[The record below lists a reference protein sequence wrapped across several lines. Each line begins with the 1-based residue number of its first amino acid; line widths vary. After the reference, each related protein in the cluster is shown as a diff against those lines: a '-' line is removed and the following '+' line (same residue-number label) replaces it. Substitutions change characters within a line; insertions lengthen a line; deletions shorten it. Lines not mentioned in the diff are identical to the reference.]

1 MAFGLFRKR
10 PAESTA
16 PTLDLPGGA
25 TTSTTQIPAS
35 EEAVANAEGES
46 AKAILEL
53 LELELGAMIGQLERA
68 AGSVAGG
75 AEATATTLS
84 TIRQRTDALTGRTS
98 AAQSTASTFSHAA
111 EKFTESA
118 QGIGQQVRDAGRLA
132 DEAGAAASEARANVD
147 RLRESSAAIGNV
159 VNLIAQIARQT
170 TLLALNS
177 TIEAARAGAAGKGF
191 AVVAVE
197 VKALAV
203 QTQNA
208 TEEITRKIEALQR
221 DAAGSADAVHRISQA
236 IEAIRPVFE
245 TVNGSVAEQSATT
258 GEMSENAAS
267 ASSFI
272 ASVGDSAAEIDS
284 ATKQAEAHGESVAR
298 AGQAVTVFARKLK
311 SRCAVLLRQNERGA
325 AQKRERLPCSLKI
338 ELKTTRGAVTA
349 PVYEISLDG
358 ILISGP
364 EAEKLAQGQS
374 LEATLQDIG
383 DCRIR
388 VGEKTK
394 GGTQAQFERPAA
406 AVIEKIEDKLW
417 ALQDANTEAVAR
429 AMEAG
434 RALTRIFE
442 DAVAS
447 GAISME
453 DLFDT
458 NYVEIAGSNPVQH
471 RTKFLDWA
479 DRALPPLQEAFLAK
493 DKTMAFAAMIDRNGY
508 LPVHNKIYSHP
519 QRPGD
524 VAWNT
529 ANSRNRRIFNDA
541 AGLAAGRNTRAY
553 LIQTYARDMG
563 NGNTVMM
570 REIDVPIRV
579 KGRHWGG
586 FRTAYRL

>member
-10 PAESTA
+10 PVESAA
-16 PTLDLPGGA
+16 PV
-25 TTSTTQIPAS
+25 PAP
-35 EEAVANAEGES
+35 AVAAATPLPATGEPVAGAEVDS
-46 AKAILEL
+46 ARAILEL

-75 AEATATTLS
+75 AEATAATLS

-98 AAQSTASTFSHAA
+98 AAQSTATTFSEVAD
-111 EKFTESA
+111 KFTQSA
-118 QGIGQQVRDAGRLA
+118 QGIGAQVRDAGKLA
-132 DEAGAAASEARANVD
+132 DEAGAAASEARANVN

-203 QTQNA
+203 QTQQA
-208 TEEITRKIEALQR
+208 TEEITKKIEALQR
-221 DAAGSADAVHRISQA
+221 DAAGSVDAVHRISQA
-236 IEAIRPVFE
+236 IDAIRPVF
-245 TVNGSVAEQSATT
+245 TNVAGAVAEQGATT
-258 GEMSENAAS
+258 GEMNANAAS

-272 ASVGDSAAEIDS
+272 VSVGDSAAEIDS
-284 ATKQAEAHGESVAR
+284 ATREAETHGESVAR
-298 AGQAVTVFARKLK
+298 AGQAVTMFARKLK
-311 SRCAVLLRQNERGA
+311 SRCTVLLRQNERA
-325 AQKRERLPCSLKI
+325 SAQKRERLPCSLKL
-338 ELKTTRGAVTA
+338 EMKTPRGTVTA

-364 EAEKLAQGQS
+364 EAEKLVQGQS
-374 LEATLQDIG
+374 LDATLAEIG

-388 VGEKTK
+388 IGEKIK

-406 AVIEKIEDKLW
+406 KTIEKIEDKLW
-417 ALQDANTEAVAR
+417 ALQDANTEAVTR

-434 RALTRIFE
+434 RELTKIFE
-442 DAVAS
+442 HGVAS
-447 GAISME
+447 GAISIE

-458 NYVEIAGSNPVQH
+458 NYVEIAGSNPVQY

-519 QRPGD
+519 QKAGD
-524 VAWNT
+524 VAFNT

-541 AGLAAGRNTRAY
+541 AGLAAGQNTRAY

-570 REIDVPIRV
+570 REIDVPVRV
-579 KGRHWGG
+579 RGRHWGG

>member
-1 MAFGLFRKR
+1 MAFGMFRKR
-10 PAESTA
+10 PAESA
-16 PTLDLPGGA
+16 VPAPGGA
-25 TTSTTQIPAS
+25 TASVTQIPAA
-35 EEAVANAEGES
+35 EETVANAEGES

-98 AAQSTASTFSHAA
+98 AAQSTATTFSHAA

-118 QGIGQQVRDAGRLA
+118 QGIGQQVRDAGKLA

-191 AVVAVE
+191 AVVAVG

-208 TEEITRKIEALQR
+208 TEEITKKIEALQR
-221 DAAGSADAVHRISQA
+221 DAAGSVDAVHRISQA

-245 TVNGSVAEQSATT
+245 TVNGAVAEQSATT

-298 AGQAVTVFARKLK
+298 AGQAVTTFAKKLK
-311 SRCAVLLRQNERGA
+311 SRCAVLLQQSERGA

-338 ELKTTRGAVTA
+338 ELKTPRGGVTA

-374 LEATLQDIG
+374 FDATLQDIG
-383 DCRIR
+383 DCRVR
-388 VGEKTK
+388 VGDKTK

-406 AVIEKIEDKLW
+406 ATIEKIEDKLW

-458 NYVEIAGSNPVQH
+458 NYVEIPGSNPVQH

-519 QRPGD
+519 QKPGD
-524 VAWNT
+524 VAFNT

-541 AGLAAGRNTRAY
+541 AGLAAGQNTRAY

-563 NGNTVMM
+563 NGVTVMM
-570 REIDVPIRV
+570 REIDVPVRV
-579 KGRHWGG
+579 RGQHWGG